1 MLSYGKYQTLQ
12 ISSNITY
19 SPRVYAQ
26 NFLAYSSVDNLL
38 IFIEPKHHVH
48 VYSAQTLQRMI
59 NFSTTDIVI
68 ATSCVSLSIDSGH
81 DLFLIYETYTDDKL
95 IHLRVCQVRFDLTKS
110 VFENNFCLETL
121 IIPYPRPDLR
131 IHGFTIKRDHAGTN
145 NSLLFIST
153 EMGLIYTI
161 FDTRS
166 GTLLSEIMMFNETL
180 NQGGIALSSSGS
192 IYYANRQEHLLY
204 ELHITRDFHLRY
216 GKTIQTKAIKSPFG
230 LITDECNHL

>member
-12 ISSNITY
+12 MTSNISY

-26 NFLAYSSVDNLL
+26 NFLAYSSVDDLL

-48 VYSAQTLQRMI
+48 VYNAQTLQRLI
-59 NFSTTDIVI
+59 HFPTTDIVI
-68 ATSCVSLSIDSGH
+68 ATSCVSLSTTAGR
-81 DLFLIYETYTDDKL
+81 DLFLIYETYTDAKV
-95 IHLRVCQVRFDLTKS
+95 IQLRVCQVRFDLTKS
-110 VFENNFCLETL
+110 VFDNLYCLETL

-145 NSLLFIST
+145 NSLLFVST

-161 FDTRS
+161 FDTRT
-166 GTLLSEIMMFNETL
+166 GALLSEIMMFNETL
-180 NQGGIALSSSGS
+180 NQGSVALASSGS

-204 ELHITRDFHLRY
+204 ELHVTRDFHLRY